1 VSFLLAHLS
10 DPHIGPL
17 PRPRLR
23 ELAGKRLTGYLNW
36 QQRSAFQ
43 DMDVLNRLVA
53 DLKAQKPD
61 HIAMTGDIM
70 NIGLPAEF
78 PRARAWLETLGD
90 PHDVS
95 FVPGNHDA
103 YVKGSMPWLAGT
115 FGPWTS
121 DEDRVHAAYP
131 YMRVRGEVAII
142 GLSSGVPTAPF
153 IASGRLGRIQRAAF
167 ARLLD
172 EAAARGLARVVL
184 IHHPPYRKGAT
195 PGRGLTDSRA
205 FGAIVARHG
214 ADLILHGHNHRSH
227 VARLRAPGGEALVV
241 GVGSASAVPGTPRHR
256 AIYHLYRIARARGR
270 WEVTTSARGLL
281 PGTRVI
287 GPLEPPLGAAAAA

>member
-1 VSFLLAHLS
+1 M
-10 DPHIGPL
+10 
-17 PRPRLR
+17 R
-23 ELAGKRLTGYLNW
+23 
-36 QQRSAFQ
+36 
-43 DMDVLNRLVA
+43 
-53 DLKAQKPD
+53 AQKPD

-70 NIGLPAEF
+70 NLGLPAEF
-78 PRARAWLETLGD
+78 PMARAWLETLGH
-90 PHDVS
+90 PRDVS

-103 YVKGSMPWLAGT
+103 YVKGSMPWLADT
-115 FGPWTS
+115 FGAWTG
-121 DEDRVHAAYP
+121 DEGHGRAAYP
-131 YMRVRGEVAII
+131 YLRVRGDVALI

-172 EAAARGLARVVL
+172 EAGAKGLARVVL

-205 FGAIVARHG
+205 FGAIIARHG

-227 VARLRAPGGEALVV
+227 IAHMRTPESEALVV

-256 AIYHLYRIARARGR
+256 AVYHLYRITREGPR
-270 WEVTTSARGLL
+270 WDVSITARGLL

-287 GPLEPPLGAAAAA
+287 GPIEGPAGAVAAA